1 MRTLA
6 LAALFAFAFSA
17 QAHAQSKRKYDVTVK
32 NAVAEYAAGNWGE
45 ARVLF
50 ARAHEMAPSA
60 RTFRGLGLCDF
71 ELRRYVEAITELE
84 AALADQRK
92 PLTSA
97 QRQETQTALERAR
110 EYVAVF
116 ELSVPA
122 GVTEMTLDGATRPLP
137 GDGKLALNPGLHRV
151 VVRPQDGDP
160 IAREVDVQAGARGT
174 IAFEPER
181 PAAAEPGSMPAAPFP
196 AEETRQATAAQPQG
210 SGPLLWTWVAG
221 GATVAFGAAT
231 VVFALLTQDKVDA
244 FDDVK
249 FADPVQAASLRD
261 DGQTY
266 QLLTNVGVGVTA
278 AAAVGTVVLYF
289 VESSEPPQEKKIEA
303 LVGPGSVGV
312 RGRF

>member
-1 MRTLA
+1 
-6 LAALFAFAFSA
+6 
-17 QAHAQSKRKYDVTVK
+17 
-32 NAVAEYAAGNWGE
+32 
-45 ARVLF
+45 
-50 ARAHEMAPSA
+50 
-60 RTFRGLGLCDF
+60 
-71 ELRRYVEAITELE
+71 
-84 AALADQRK
+84 
-92 PLTSA
+92 
-97 QRQETQTALERAR
+97 
-110 EYVAVF
+110 
-116 ELSVPA
+116 
-122 GVTEMTLDGATRPLP
+122 
-137 GDGKLALNPGLHRV
+137 
-151 VVRPQDGDP
+151 
-160 IAREVDVQAGARGT
+160 
-174 IAFEPER
+174 
-181 PAAAEPGSMPAAPFP
+181 MPAAPFP